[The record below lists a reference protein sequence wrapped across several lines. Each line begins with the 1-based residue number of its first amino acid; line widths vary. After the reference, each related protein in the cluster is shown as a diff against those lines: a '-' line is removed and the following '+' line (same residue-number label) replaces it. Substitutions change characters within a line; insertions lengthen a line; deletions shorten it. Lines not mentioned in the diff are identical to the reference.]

1 MPPSTLT
8 DTGPSASIEEYEMG
22 VIRPPRQAREEAA
35 LTATAWR
42 ISINANSY
50 QAKSQL
56 MEHRAFHYG
65 SLGIIGAAHLGLLMM
80 TPSHSSPLTPPQVLP
95 VIEMVSVAKQQAAP
109 QAAQPTPPKP
119 QPKRPPVAAKPTP
132 TPPVQ
137 VSKSP
142 VAPPANAIT
151 AAPTPPQ
158 PQPVAEAPAQVRPV
172 ADSRPA
178 PSQEKPAA
186 EHAYIAPTPISGA
199 QGNPKP
205 EYPPLSVEL
214 EEEGTVV
221 LRVLVSTKGRALS
234 VAIAKSSGYPRL
246 DNSARRTVASRWQ
259 FTPGQRG
266 GEAVEE
272 YCLVPVEFTHPQKNK
287 S

>member
-1 MPPSTLT
+1 MLRLVK
-8 DTGPSASIEEYEMG
+8 A
-22 VIRPPRQAREEAA
+22 V
-35 LTATAWR
+35 LTASLLR
-42 ISINANSY
+42 ISINENSY
-50 QAKSQL
+50 QAKSQS

-95 VIEMVSVAKQQAAP
+95 VIEMVSVAQQQATPRPAP
-109 QAAQPTPPKP
+109 PTPQTPP
-119 QPKRPPVAAKPTP
+119 VKRPPLAKPMP

-137 VSKSP
+137 VSKST
-142 VAPPANAIT
+142 VAPPANAIST
-151 AAPTPPQ
+151 PVVPTPT
-158 PQPVAEAPAQVRPV
+158 QPVAEPPAPAARAV
-172 ADSRPA
+172 ADTRPA
-178 PSQEKPAA
+178 PPVEKPAA
-186 EHAYIAPTPISGA
+186 EQAYIAPTPISGA

-234 VAIAKSSGYPRL
+234 VAIAKSSGYARL

-272 YCLVPVEFTHPQKNK
+272 YCLVPVEFTHPHKNK

>member
-1 MPPSTLT
+1 MPFTGARQYLYNSLKMGQF
-8 DTGPSASIEEYEMG
+8 DTTQPIHAD
-22 VIRPPRQAREEAA
+22 AA
-35 LTATAWR
+35 LTAVSER
-42 ISINANSY
+42 ININANSY

-109 QAAQPTPPKP
+109 QAVQPTPPKP
-119 QPKRPPVAAKPTP
+119 QPKRPPVAKPMP

-137 VSKSP
+137 VSKST
-142 VAPPANAIT
+142 VAPPANAIST
-151 AAPTPPQ
+151 PPTPPQ
-158 PQPVAEAPAQVRPV
+158 PKPQPAVEAPAQVARPV

-178 PSQEKPAA
+178 PAPEKPAA
-186 EHAYIAPTPISGA
+186 EQAYIAPTPVSGA